1 MMQVLSDIRWFMV
14 VLLVLVVGFGH
25 AFFLVAQVA
34 VFMALAHTT
43 RKEPV
48 LSPSRLS
55 VCVCCLSPWLTARAE
70 RRLR

>member
-34 VFMALAHTT
+34 V
-43 RKEPV
+43 V
-48 LSPSRLS
+48 LHGTHDQVVCPSRLS